1 MTNFADRRNA
11 ERRPVILQASYR
23 TQSGHEGQ
31 GHTLDVSATG
41 VRLETDRKLAV
52 GSPVLLRLQSQALTA
67 YVRWNHLSCSESQRY
82 QVGLALSPGCPDP
95 LGLIGNN

>member
-23 TQSGHEGQ
+23 THSGQEGR
-31 GHTLDVSATG
+31 GRTLDLSSTG
-41 VRLETDRKLAV
+41 VRLETDRRLPV
-52 GSPVLLRLQSQALTA
+52 GSPVLLRLQSHALPA
-67 YVRWNHLSCSESQRY
+67 YVRWNQDSGNESQLY

-95 LGLIGNN
+95 LGLVGN